1 MARPPLSAPSL
12 GQSQS
17 QTMARPRLSEL
28 SVLPLPYLELGDAA
42 AAFPSAWNA
51 RLPVSQ
57 CLRPCH
63 TPAPHPQPHPA
74 SLVLGHH
81 DNHISKWEGLES
93 PHILPPPTRV
103 PLRPTFCGSWIH
115 MCGGSRAPD
124 VGGARRGHTGPWGS
138 LFSFYAHCQAGTTVQ
153 MSCSWVQG
161 VSWGQFSFIVSFS
174 GFPLFSQELYV
185 CNGVTPEC

>member
-138 LFSFYAHCQAGTTVQ
+138 LFSFSSLSGRNHSANVPQLGSGGQLGPVLLYSQFLWVSPLLSGT
-153 MSCSWVQG
+153 
-161 VSWGQFSFIVSFS
+161 
-174 GFPLFSQELYV
+174 V
-185 CNGVTPEC
+185 CL